1 MGCLINA
8 HMAISS
14 ESKVKAIITLC
25 FQPYKESS
33 RAIGAPAIQRHRRG
47 RDRACPA
54 REGQE
59 GKDDKGLV
67 PALEELA
74 WLPEEAGFA
83 EIRPLEALKLPDRA
97 SLRPSRECLQPRR
110 GGVA

>member
-1 MGCLINA
+1 MIIALTYDSDDKFAIRVLIR
-8 HMAISS
+8 
-14 ESKVKAIITLC
+14 
-25 FQPYKESS
+25 Q
-33 RAIGAPAIQRHRRG
+33 
-47 RDRACPA
+47 
-54 REGQE
+54 
-59 GKDDKGLV
+59 DDKGLV

-83 EIRPLEALKLPDRA
+83 EIRPVEALKLPDHA

>member
-1 MGCLINA
+1 M
-8 HMAISS
+8 
-14 ESKVKAIITLC
+14 
-25 FQPYKESS
+25 
-33 RAIGAPAIQRHRRG
+33 
-47 RDRACPA
+47 
-54 REGQE
+54 
-59 GKDDKGLV
+59 

-83 EIRPLEALKLPDRA
+83 EIRPVEALKLPDRA